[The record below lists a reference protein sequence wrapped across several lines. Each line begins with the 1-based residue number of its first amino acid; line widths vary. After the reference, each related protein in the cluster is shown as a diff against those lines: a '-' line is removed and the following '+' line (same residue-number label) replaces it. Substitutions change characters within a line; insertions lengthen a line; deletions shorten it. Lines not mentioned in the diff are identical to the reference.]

1 MQCLSLTGVG
11 EVITMSKVASNT
23 NTMGGIDTRP
33 NKNASRFYE
42 GSNFYTRAGS
52 LFSRPGTV
60 LIDSNFEGDV
70 VAMIQAPLP
79 GHDTVLI
86 VQVGYGL
93 YHLVDDT
100 WTLKYTLTSDTHV
113 KSCRFINKI
122 IMVNGTDRIIYDI
135 ENDSYETLV
144 VSGEEEIPELEYVT
158 AWKFRAF
165 GWSPNTADSHML
177 KFCGYDGDDMIDPKV
192 WPPSFTLN
200 IGGSAGSPIFNAFP
214 AGNHLLV
221 LTETTYTPVYGNTE
235 DDFEVGTSG
244 QTNVLRPGVA
254 EEINGLVLWLGK
266 NINGELN
273 VNLYS
278 GTEPIDISGPI
289 QDYLPSI
296 DLETV
301 FTKAFLNQF
310 WVISPDTDETRVY
323 IYDTSEAE
331 WFIYDFPF
339 KIVSGTV
346 FGEYLKDDYVYL
358 GSSPKVIKLDPEAST
373 DIDDNVI
380 MTSFTWGPINRDSR
394 TLKPKSVHIIAE
406 PETSFKLYVKQIVDD
421 NPEPISVAVPFI
433 SSKPVKQITETVR
446 ASRDKGQNLSYC
458 FYTGD
463 KINRLNGL
471 TTVYKQRGLK

>member
-1 MQCLSLTGVG
+1 MQCLSLTSVG

-86 VQVGYGL
+86 VQVGHKL

-100 WTLKYTLTSDTHV
+100 WTLKYTLTSDTPV

-144 VSGEEEIPELEYVT
+144 VSGVEEIPELEYVT

-177 KFCGYDGDDMIDPKV
+177 KFCGYDDDDMIDPKV

-221 LTETTYTPVYGNTE
+221 LT
-235 DDFEVGTSG
+235 
-244 QTNVLRPGVA
+244 A
-254 EEINGLVLWLGK
+254 
-266 NINGELN
+266 
-273 VNLYS
+273 
-278 GTEPIDISGPI
+278 
-289 QDYLPSI
+289 
-296 DLETV
+296 
-301 FTKAFLNQF
+301 
-310 WVISPDTDETRVY
+310 
-323 IYDTSEAE
+323 
-331 WFIYDFPF
+331 
-339 KIVSGTV
+339 
-346 FGEYLKDDYVYL
+346 
-358 GSSPKVIKLDPEAST
+358 
-373 DIDDNVI
+373 
-380 MTSFTWGPINRDSR
+380 
-394 TLKPKSVHIIAE
+394 
-406 PETSFKLYVKQIVDD
+406 
-421 NPEPISVAVPFI
+421 
-433 SSKPVKQITETVR
+433 
-446 ASRDKGQNLSYC
+446 
-458 FYTGD
+458 
-463 KINRLNGL
+463 
-471 TTVYKQRGLK
+471 